1 MTNLRSWSRVLIG
14 APLVILVFAAGATT
28 LRAQGQTPTRLERTD
43 DPLSRDPTRP
53 GTYELEKERQN
64 SLIGKEVD
72 LALRAGNEAC
82 DAKPP
87 RYAEAEKSY
96 HEALKLNPKEARAYL
111 GLGRLYAAQ
120 ERVDDSI
127 AAFKKAIELK
137 PKLAEA
143 YFNLGVIYVATGK
156 KDAALEQQRALQPL
170 NAELAKRLKEMIDK

>member
-1 MTNLRSWSRVLIG
+1 MNNSRAWSRAIIG
-14 APLVILVFAAGATT
+14 APLLVLIFAACATT
-28 LRAQGQTPTRLERTD
+28 LHAQGQTPTRLERTD
-43 DPLSRDPTRP
+43 DPLNRDPTRP
-53 GTYELEKERQN
+53 SAYDREIEQRN
-64 SLIGKEVD
+64 AMIGKEVD

-87 RYAEAEKSY
+87 RYADAEKSY
-96 HEALKLNPKEARAYL
+96 HEALKLNPKEARAYI

-127 AAFKKAIELK
+127 TAFKKAIEVK

-156 KDAALEQQRALQPL
+156 KDAALEQQHALQGL